1 MKQKETMK
9 RLIFSED
16 IFHTLAQMED
26 KDAGQMAKAIA
37 CYAHDGTQPKW
48 SNTILMALF
57 SLFKKQID
65 IQTDLEERRRIVN
78 KENAKGRNRQKP
90 KTAKTTPPMSK
101 TAKDSEPTMIPSEE
115 RKPQPIA
122 AGYIPFERMVA
133 IYPKVDSSESFRK
146 ESQVLW
152 ESLGEEERQEAIG
165 YASELK
171 NNPDE
176 TAEISYLRQFLTAR
190 PWERKSCTPD

>member
-1 MKQKETMK
+1 MK

-37 CYAHDGTQPKW
+37 CYAHDGTLPKW

-78 KENAKGRNRQKP
+78 KENAKGRNKQKQRATKMMRPTDHAP
-90 KTAKTTPPMSK
+90 KESDSAIIP
-101 TAKDSEPTMIPSEE
+101 DEGSEP
-115 RKPQPIA
+115 QPVVA
-122 AGYIPFERMVA
+122 EGTPFERMAA

-165 YASELK
+165 YASKLK

-176 TAEISYLRQFLTAR
+176 TEEIGYLRQYLIAK

>member
-1 MKQKETMK
+1 MK

-57 SLFKKQID
+57 SLFRKQID
-65 IQTDLEERRRIVN
+65 MQTDLEEKRRIVN
-78 KENAKGRNRQKP
+78 KENAKGRNKQKP
-90 KTAKTTPPMSK
+90 KAAKTTLPISK
-101 TAKDSEPTMIPSEE
+101 TAKESESAIIPCEESEP
-115 RKPQPIA
+115 QPTVA
-122 AGYIPFERMVA
+122 ECTSFERMAA

-146 ESQVLW
+146 ESRELW
-152 ESLGEEERQEAIG
+152 ESLGEEERHEAIG
-165 YASELK
+165 YVCKLK

-176 TAEISYLRQFLTAR
+176 TAEIGYLRQFLTAR

>member
-1 MKQKETMK
+1 MK

-48 SNTILMALF
+48 SNTILIALF

-101 TAKDSEPTMIPSEE
+101 TAKDSEPTIIPSEE
-115 RKPQPIA
+115 SEPQPIA

-152 ESLGEEERQEAIG
+152 ESLDERAKQEAIV
-165 YASELK
+165 YVCKLK

-176 TAEISYLRQFLTAR
+176 TEELGYLRQYLTAK
-190 PWERKSCTPD
+190 PWEKKSGTYD

>member
-1 MKQKETMK
+1 MK

-16 IFHTLAQMED
+16 IFNTLAQMED
-26 KDAGQMAKAIA
+26 KEAGQMAKAIA

-57 SLFKKQID
+57 SLFRKQID
-65 IQTDLEERRRIVN
+65 MQTDSEERRRIVN
-78 KENAKGRNRQKP
+78 KENAKGRNKQKQRATKTMQPTDHAP
-90 KTAKTTPPMSK
+90 KESDSAIIP
-101 TAKDSEPTMIPSEE
+101 DEGSEP
-115 RKPQPIA
+115 QPVVA
-122 AGYIPFERMVA
+122 ESTPFERMAA

-146 ESQVLW
+146 ESQELW
-152 ESLGEEERQEAIG
+152 ESLSEEERQKAIG

-176 TAEISYLRQFLTAR
+176 TAGIDYLRQYLTAK
-190 PWERKSCTPD
+190 PWKKRSGTFD

>member
-1 MKQKETMK
+1 MK

-26 KDAGQMAKAIA
+26 KEAGQMAKAIA
-37 CYAHDGTQPKW
+37 CYAHDGTLPKW

-57 SLFKKQID
+57 SLFRKQID

-78 KENAKGRNRQKP
+78 KENAKGRNKQKL
-90 KTAKTTPPMSK
+90 KAAKTTPPMSK
-101 TAKDSEPTMIPSEE
+101 TAKDSKPTIIPCEE
-115 RKPQPIA
+115 REPQPIA
-122 AGYIPFERMVA
+122 AECTPFERMAA

-146 ESQVLW
+146 ESRELW
-152 ESLGEEERQEAIG
+152 KSLSEEERQEASG

-171 NNPDE
+171 NNPDGTE
-176 TAEISYLRQFLTAR
+176 ELGYLRQYLTAR

>member
-1 MKQKETMK
+1 MK

-26 KDAGQMAKAIA
+26 KEAGQMAKAIA
-37 CYAHDGTQPKW
+37 CYAHDGTLPKW

-78 KENAKGRNRQKP
+78 KENAKGRNRQKS
-90 KTAKTTPPMSK
+90 KAAKTTPPPSK
-101 TAKDSEPTMIPSEE
+101 TAKDSEPTIILCEESE
-115 RKPQPIA
+115 PQPTVA
-122 AGYIPFERMVA
+122 ECTPFERMAA

-146 ESQVLW
+146 ESRELW
-152 ESLGEEERQEAIG
+152 ESLGEEERLEAIG
-165 YASELK
+165 YVCKLK
-171 NNPDE
+171 NNPDG
-176 TAEISYLRQFLTAR
+176 AEELGYLRQYLTAK
-190 PWERKSCTPD
+190 PWEKKSGTHD

>member
-1 MKQKETMK
+1 MK

-57 SLFKKQID
+57 SLFRKQID
-65 IQTDLEERRRIVN
+65 MQTDSEERRRIVN
-78 KENAKGRNRQKP
+78 KENAKGRNKQKP
-90 KTAKTTPPMSK
+90 KAAKMTPPTSK
-101 TAKDSEPTMIPSEE
+101 TAKDSEPTIIPCEESE
-115 RKPQPIA
+115 PQPIA
-122 AGYIPFERMVA
+122 AGYTPFERMVA
-133 IYPKVDSSESFRK
+133 IYPKVDSSESFRN
-146 ESQVLW
+146 ESRELW
-152 ESLGEEERQEAIG
+152 ESLGEKERQEAIG
-165 YASELK
+165 YAIELN

-176 TAEISYLRQFLTAR
+176 TAEISYLRQYLIAK
-190 PWERKSCTPD
+190 PWEKKSSTYD

>member
-1 MKQKETMK
+1 MK

-26 KDAGQMAKAIA
+26 KEAGQMAKAIA

-57 SLFKKQID
+57 SLFRKQID
-65 IQTDLEERRRIVN
+65 MQTDSEEKRRIVN
-78 KENAKGRNRQKP
+78 KENAKGRNKQKQRATKTMLPTDHAP
-90 KTAKTTPPMSK
+90 KESDSAIIP
-101 TAKDSEPTMIPSEE
+101 DEGSEPHPVVAECT
-115 RKPQPIA
+115 
-122 AGYIPFERMVA
+122 PFERMA
-133 IYPKVDSSESFRK
+133 TIYPKVDSLDSCLR

-152 ESLGEEERQEAIG
+152 ESLDERARQEAIG
-165 YASELK
+165 YVCKLK

-176 TAEISYLRQFLTAR
+176 TAEIGYLRQFLTAR

>member
-1 MKQKETMK
+1 MK

-57 SLFKKQID
+57 SLFRKQID
-65 IQTDLEERRRIVN
+65 MQTDSEEKRRIVN
-78 KENAKGRNRQKP
+78 KENAKGRNKQKQRATKTMQPTDHAP
-90 KTAKTTPPMSK
+90 KESDSVILP
-101 TAKDSEPTMIPSEE
+101 DEGSEP
-115 RKPQPIA
+115 QPVVA
-122 AGYIPFERMVA
+122 ECTPFERMA
-133 IYPKVDSSESFRK
+133 TIYPKVDSLDSCLR

-152 ESLGEEERQEAIG
+152 ESLDEEERQEAIG
-165 YASELK
+165 YVCKLK

-176 TAEISYLRQFLTAR
+176 TAEISYLRQYLIAK
-190 PWERKSCTPD
+190 PWEKKSGTYD

>member
-1 MKQKETMK
+1 MKK
-9 RLIFSED
+9 LIFSED

-26 KDAGQMAKAIA
+26 KEAGQMAKAIA

-57 SLFKKQID
+57 SLFRKQID
-65 IQTDLEERRRIVN
+65 MQTDSEERRRIVN
-78 KENAKGRNRQKP
+78 KENAKGRNKQKQRATKTMQPTGHAP
-90 KTAKTTPPMSK
+90 KESDSAIIP
-101 TAKDSEPTMIPSEE
+101 DEGSEP
-115 RKPQPIA
+115 QPVVA
-122 AGYIPFERMVA
+122 ESTPFEQMAA
-133 IYPKVDSSESFRK
+133 IYPKEDTSESFRK
-146 ESQVLW
+146 ESQELW

-176 TAEISYLRQFLTAR
+176 TAELGYLRQYLTAK
-190 PWERKSCTPD
+190 PWKKRSGTYD

>member
-1 MKQKETMK
+1 MK

-57 SLFKKQID
+57 SLFRKQID
-65 IQTDLEERRRIVN
+65 MQTDLEERRRIVN
-78 KENAKGRNRQKP
+78 KENAKGRNKQKP
-90 KTAKTTPPMSK
+90 KTAKTTLPISK
-101 TAKDSEPTMIPSEE
+101 TAKESESAIIPCEESE
-115 RKPQPIA
+115 PQPIA
-122 AGYIPFERMVA
+122 AGYTPFERMVA
-133 IYPKVDSSESFRK
+133 IYPKVDSSESFRN
-146 ESQVLW
+146 ESRELW
-152 ESLGEEERQEAIG
+152 ESLGEKERQEAIG
-165 YASELK
+165 YAIELN

-176 TAEISYLRQFLTAR
+176 TAEISYLRQYLIAK
-190 PWERKSCTPD
+190 PWEKKSGTYD

>member
-1 MKQKETMK
+1 MK

-65 IQTDLEERRRIVN
+65 MQTGLEERRRIVN
-78 KENAKGRNRQKP
+78 KENAKGRNKQKP
-90 KTAKTTPPMSK
+90 KAAKTTLPISK
-101 TAKDSEPTMIPSEE
+101 TAKDSEPTISPCEKSE
-115 RKPQPIA
+115 PQPIA
-122 AGYIPFERMVA
+122 AEYIPFERIAA

-146 ESQVLW
+146 ESRELW
-152 ESLGEEERQEAIG
+152 ESLGEEDRQEAIG
-165 YASELK
+165 YASKLK

-176 TAEISYLRQFLTAR
+176 TAEIGYLRQFLTAR
-190 PWERKSCTPD
+190 PWERKSCTHD

>member
-1 MKQKETMK
+1 MK

-90 KTAKTTPPMSK
+90 KTAKTIPPMSK
-101 TAKDSEPTMIPSEE
+101 TAKDSEPTIIPSEE
-115 RKPQPIA
+115 SEPQPSA
-122 AGYIPFERMVA
+122 AGYTPFERMVA

-176 TAEISYLRQFLTAR
+176 TAEIGYLRQFLTAR

>member
-1 MKQKETMK
+1 MK

-26 KDAGQMAKAIA
+26 KEAGQMAKAIA
-37 CYAHDGTQPKW
+37 CYAHDGTLPKW

-57 SLFKKQID
+57 SLFRKQID
-65 IQTDLEERRRIVN
+65 MQTDSEERRRIVN
-78 KENAKGRNRQKP
+78 KENAKGRNKQKQRATKTMQPTDHAP
-90 KTAKTTPPMSK
+90 KKSDSAIIP
-101 TAKDSEPTMIPSEE
+101 DEGSEP
-115 RKPQPIA
+115 QPVVA
-122 AGYIPFERMVA
+122 ESTPFERMAA

-146 ESQVLW
+146 ESQELW
-152 ESLGEEERQEAIG
+152 ESLSEEERQEAIG

-176 TAEISYLRQFLTAR
+176 TAGIGFLRQYLTAK
-190 PWERKSCTPD
+190 PWKKRSGTYD

>member
-1 MKQKETMK
+1 MK

-78 KENAKGRNRQKP
+78 KENAKGRNKQKP
-90 KTAKTTPPMSK
+90 KTEKTTLPISK
-101 TAKDSEPTMIPSEE
+101 TAKESESAIIPCKECE
-115 RKPQPIA
+115 PQPIA
-122 AGYIPFERMVA
+122 AGYIPFERIAA
-133 IYPKVDSSESFRK
+133 IYPKVDSSEFFRK
-146 ESQVLW
+146 ESRELW

-165 YASELK
+165 YASDLK

-176 TAEISYLRQFLTAR
+176 TAEIGYLRQFLTAR
-190 PWERKSCTPD
+190 PWERKFCTPD